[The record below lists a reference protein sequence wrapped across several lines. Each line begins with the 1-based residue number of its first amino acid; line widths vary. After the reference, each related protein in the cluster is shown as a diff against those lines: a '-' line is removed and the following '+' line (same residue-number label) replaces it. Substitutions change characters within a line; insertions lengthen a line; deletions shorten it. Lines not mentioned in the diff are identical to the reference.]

1 MVQIFIGMSIV
12 FLILVFGL
20 GYVAF
25 KRTKATP
32 QEYFSGGGTLGTL
45 VLFGT
50 MFATIQSAFALLGL
64 PQSGYIDGYG
74 MLLGLPFGCAFL
86 GISIGFL
93 GPRVWKA
100 GRKFNFLTVSDF
112 LSHRFQSNTVG
123 ILYWISALGFLAPFI
138 GLQIIGGGVTI
149 QIATGGAV
157 TYIQAMWI
165 MLAIIVLYTLFGGLR
180 AVAWNDTIQAFIMIT
195 AVVTALILI
204 LRSVGFSN
212 VENELSKLN
221 SLELLT
227 MPGPNG
233 VWTFKYAISY
243 GLLCTIGGLIWPQ
256 AFTRLYMSKD
266 TNAFKAQAV
275 WVPIASILLLFSAVT
290 VGVFAVTIL
299 PNVDNTDQVLP
310 ILAMHLFNPYIASFV
325 LIGVISA
332 LMSTASSQLLAVSA
346 IFTRDIYKKH
356 VHPNASQ
363 AHQTLVGRISLVV
376 FALVAGLIAMNP
388 PSLVVWIGTFS
399 IQGILA
405 LLPVILCGLFWKGT
419 TKAGAVAG
427 GVVGLVVMIGLLANI
442 LPSSLTLGFMPWV
455 SSNIITFL
463 TVYIVSKFTKPFS
476 DEHVKSYFELWKRDD
491 DHSTF
496 SQPEGFVSDSS
507 VK

>member
-1 MVQIFIGMSIV
+1 FS
-12 FLILVFGL
+12 
-20 GYVAF
+20 VA
-25 KRTKATP
+25 
-32 QEYFSGGGTLGTL
+32 
-45 VLFGT
+45 
-50 MFATIQSAFALLGL
+50 
-64 PQSGYIDGYG
+64 
-74 MLLGLPFGCAFL
+74 
-86 GISIGFL
+86 
-93 GPRVWKA
+93 
-100 GRKFNFLTVSDF
+100 
-112 LSHRFQSNTVG
+112 
-123 ILYWISALGFLAPFI
+123 
-138 GLQIIGGGVTI
+138 
-149 QIATGGAV
+149 
-157 TYIQAMWI
+157 
-165 MLAIIVLYTLFGGLR
+165 
-180 AVAWNDTIQAFIMIT
+180 
-195 AVVTALILI
+195 
-204 LRSVGFSN
+204 
-212 VENELSKLN
+212 
-221 SLELLT
+221 
-227 MPGPNG
+227 
-233 VWTFKYAISY
+233 
-243 GLLCTIGGLIWPQ
+243 
-256 AFTRLYMSKD
+256 
-266 TNAFKAQAV
+266 
-275 WVPIASILLLFSAVT
+275 
-290 VGVFAVTIL
+290 IL
-299 PNVDNTDQVLP
+299 PNIDNTDQVLP
-310 ILAMHLFNPYIASFV
+310 IIAMHLFNPYIASFV